1 MALSQSLDTQAGF
14 APSGPARPFG
24 SILFP
29 DRIAEVSA
37 FAEPA
42 FFSDLNL
49 DRAVDAITAGA
60 QEYELKPFF
69 HAPPRSTEA
78 VEYRHQVFRDLERDE
93 VRAPV
98 RAFAEAMQRTRRYL
112 ALVEKQRYPYEKER
126 WFLDAALLYSAAVSS
141 LAEALVSLELSSE
154 GLRGLRDRVAGY
166 SSSGNFRSLSS
177 QAALVRDG
185 LAQVRYSVKIKG
197 LRVTVS
203 RYGGE
208 PDYSVE
214 VEHDFE
220 RFRQGDVEN
229 HRFDLRDPG
238 SMDHVE
244 AQIVERVALLFPDAF
259 RALEEF
265 YSAHQDFLDP
275 TLVRFDREVQFYL
288 VYLAFIERLGKAGLG
303 FTYPEVSGDS
313 KEVSA
318 EDAFDIALANK
329 LTIEGSGV
337 VRNDFFLSDSER
349 ILVVTGPNQ
358 GGKTT
363 FARMFGQLH
372 YLASLGLP
380 VPARAAR
387 LFLTDRLFTHFER
400 EEDIATLRGKLDDD
414 LVRVRETLE
423 AATPDS
429 IILLNEIFSSTTL
442 HDAKILSADV
452 LARII
457 ELGSLGVC
465 VTFIDELTE
474 LGDETVS
481 MVARVAPDDPAKRTF
496 EIVRRP
502 ADGKAYAWAIAEK
515 YGLTHDTLKRR
526 VAR

>member
-1 MALSQSLDTQAGF
+1 
-14 APSGPARPFG
+14 
-24 SILFP
+24 
-29 DRIAEVSA
+29 
-37 FAEPA
+37 
-42 FFSDLNL
+42 
-49 DRAVDAITAGA
+49 
-60 QEYELKPFF
+60 
-69 HAPPRSTEA
+69 
-78 VEYRHQVFRDLERDE
+78 
-93 VRAPV
+93 
-98 RAFAEAMQRTRRYL
+98 
-112 ALVEKQRYPYEKER
+112 
-126 WFLDAALLYSAAVSS
+126 
-141 LAEALVSLELSSE
+141 
-154 GLRGLRDRVAGY
+154 
-166 SSSGNFRSLSS
+166 
-177 QAALVRDG
+177 
-185 LAQVRYSVKIKG
+185 
-197 LRVTVS
+197 
-203 RYGGE
+203 
-208 PDYSVE
+208 
-214 VEHDFE
+214 
-220 RFRQGDVEN
+220 
-229 HRFDLRDPG
+229 
-238 SMDHVE
+238 
-244 AQIVERVALLFPDAF
+244 
-259 RALEEF
+259 
-265 YSAHQDFLDP
+265 
-275 TLVRFDREVQFYL
+275 
-288 VYLAFIERLGKAGLG
+288 
-303 FTYPEVSGDS
+303 
-313 KEVSA
+313 
-318 EDAFDIALANK
+318 
-329 LTIEGSGV
+329 
-337 VRNDFFLSDSER
+337 
-349 ILVVTGPNQ
+349 LVVTGPNQ

>member
-1 MALSQSLDTQAGF
+1 MARTQSIDTQAGF
-14 APSGPARPFG
+14 ARSSPARPFE

-29 DRIAEVSA
+29 DGIVDVSA
-37 FAEPA
+37 LAEPA

-49 DRAVDAITAGA
+49 DQAVDAITLGWE
-60 QEYELKPFF
+60 EYELKQFF
-69 HAPPRSTEA
+69 YEPLRSGEA
-78 VEYRHQVFRDLERDE
+78 VDYRHQVFRDLKRDE
-93 VRAPV
+93 VRAPFQ
-98 RAFAEAMQRTRRYL
+98 AFADAMQRARRYL
-112 ALVEKQRYPYEKER
+112 VLVEKQRYRYEKER
-126 WFLDAALLYSAAVSS
+126 WFLDAALVYSSAVSS
-141 LAEALVSLELSSE
+141 LDEALAGLELN
-154 GLRGLRDRVAGY
+154 
-166 SSSGNFRSLSS
+166 SSGLQGLGNHIADYTASETFRALSS
-177 QAALVRDG
+177 GAAHVRDG
-185 LAQVRYSVKIKG
+185 LGQLRYSVKIKG

-203 RYGGE
+203 PYGGE

-214 VEHDFE
+214 VERDFE
-220 RFRQGDVEN
+220 RFRQGDVEK

-244 AQIVERVALLFPDAF
+244 AQIVERVARLFPDAF
-259 RALEEF
+259 RALDEF
-265 YSAHQDFLDP
+265 YSAHQDFLHP

-288 VYLAFIERLGKAGLG
+288 AYLAFTERLGKAGLP
-303 FTYPEVSGDS
+303 FSYPAVSDDS

-329 LTIEGSGV
+329 LTIEGSDV
-337 VRNDFFLSDSER
+337 VQNDFFLTGPER

-387 LFLTDRLFTHFER
+387 LFLADQLFTHFER
-400 EEDIATLRGKLDDD
+400 EEDIATLRGKLDED
-414 LVRVRETLE
+414 LVRVRDTLE

-442 HDAKILSADV
+442 QDAMVLGADV
-452 LARII
+452 LARVI
-457 ELGSLGVC
+457 ELGSLAVC

-481 MVARVAPDDPAKRTF
+481 MVASVAPADPAKRTF
-496 EIVRRP
+496 KIVRRP

-515 YGLTHDTLKRR
+515 YGLTHDRLMRR